1 MAPPYTGEVNIT
13 VIDGG
18 AAIVSVPAASV
29 QAVIGC
35 AGSGTAN
42 AVVAT
47 RSPSTLRSTFSN
59 GPLLQAAGMALQSTL
74 TNGGGVGPTVLAVR
88 AATTT
93 AGYILGSSL
102 SPLTVAGT
110 SSGTGGKVEI
120 ETSAAHGLSTG
131 WTVTISGVG
140 GTTEAN
146 GTWVVTVVD
155 STHFLINVAFAN
167 AWTSGGSVQPL
178 GTVAGTITSG
188 VYTPGLP
195 SGTSVITFTGT
206 ATDRYFIVIKVL
218 VAGTIGSAGIVL
230 QVSYDAG
237 RNFGPQ
243 IALGTATTLALSDSN
258 LDTGITANFAAGTLS
273 VNDFARCST
282 IAPAPNVAGVQ
293 AAIAALA
300 AYANISATQWGSM
313 HIAAILT
320 GSDATSI
327 ETTLDNL
334 ATNNFIYTRTI
345 CETRDASPPAAW
357 GGSGESGATW
367 SAAILSDFAAV
378 TARRVSPSA
387 GYYNMPSAYPTY
399 LAGTPSYRQSLGY
412 AYAARECVIPPQR
425 HAGRV
430 RDGSLS
436 QIVVNPNV
444 DPSDGFVYWDSAS
457 SPTLDYFLPGG
468 AGRFTTARTRQ
479 SLSGYF
485 ISNPLT
491 LAPVGSDFTLFPRG
505 EVMDVA
511 CAIAH
516 STLEQFVNADLQTRP
531 NGTLMDKDADT
542 VRMAVSDALTAN
554 MVSVGMISN
563 FVVAVDQTN
572 NIQVTS
578 TLIVTIT
585 ILGVGY
591 VLQETVTISYATA
604 LAA

>member
-29 QAVIGC
+29 QAIIGC
-35 AGSGTAN
+35 AGSGTVN

-47 RSPSTLRSTFSN
+47 RSPTTLKNTFAN

-88 AATTT
+88 CATST
-93 AGYILGSSL
+93 AGYILGSTL
-102 SPLTVAGT
+102 SALTVSTAAAL
-110 SSGTGGKVEI
+110 GGLVEI
-120 ETSAAHGLSTG
+120 TTSAAHGLSTG
-131 WTVTISGVG
+131 WTVTISGIV

-146 GTWVVTVVD
+146 GTHPVTVVD
-155 STHFLINVAFAN
+155 STHFTIPVTFVN
-167 AWTSGGSVQPL
+167 AYVSGGSVQPL
-178 GTVAGTITSG
+178 GTIAGTIVSG
-188 VYTPGLP
+188 VYTPGTP
-195 SGTSVITFTGT
+195 GGSSVVTFTGT
-206 ATDRYFIVIKVL
+206 ATDRYFIVLKVITG
-218 VAGTIGSAGIVL
+218 GTIGAAGIIL

-258 LDTGITANFAAGTLS
+258 LDTGITANFASGTL
-273 VNDFARCST
+273 NALDFARCST
-282 IAPAPNVAGVQ
+282 VAPAPNVSGIQ

-300 AYANISATQWGSM
+300 SYSNIAGTQWGSM
-313 HIAAILT
+313 HIAAILA

-334 ATNNFIYTRTI
+334 ATGNFIYTRTI
-345 CETRDASPPAAW
+345 VDTRDASPPTAW
-357 GGSGESGATW
+357 GGSGESG
-367 SAAILSDFAAV
+367 SAWAAALLSDFAAV
-378 TARRVSPSA
+378 TARRVSGSA

-412 AYAARECVIPPQR
+412 AYGARECVIPPQR

-430 RDGSLS
+430 RDGALS
-436 QIVVNPNV
+436 QIVVSPNT
-444 DPSDGFVYWDSAS
+444 DPSDGFVYWDSAFT
-457 SPTLDYFLPGG
+457 PTLDYFLPGG

-479 SLSGYF
+479 SLAGYF

-516 STLEQFVNADLQTRP
+516 STLEQFVNADLQTAP
-531 NGTLMDKDADT
+531 NGTLLDKDADT
-542 VRMAVSDALTAN
+542 VRMAVSNAMTAY
-554 MVSVGMISN
+554 MVNVGMISG

-572 NIQVTS
+572 NIQSTS

-591 VLQETVTISYATA
+591 ILQETVTISFANA